1 MSKFHSSS
9 RRKLNVCSSGRHS
22 PPLAP
27 SHHCGLAY
35 RPWLL
40 SSTQFG
46 GKDKLCLSHL
56 CLGSFRC
63 SGGDKLYA
71 LLRGSLIVFTRLG
84 HFAVLPQNSAESL
97 GFSAFQP
104 WLLVRITWGGGLLK
118 KHQCPTLVPVKSE
131 CVGCSGSTSV
141 ISQPPGI
148 LMWEPLLQ
156 GSLRA
161 HLLFHFHGQK
171 CQSFQAALG
180 LEKCPFPEMEPFNVP
195 IF

>member
-27 SHHCGLAY
+27 SHPCGLAY

-131 CVGCSGSTSV
+131 CVGHSGSTSV
-141 ISQPPGI
+141 ISQAPRDSDVGTSAPGQPQGPP
-148 LMWEPLLQ
+148 PL
-156 GSLRA
+156 
-161 HLLFHFHGQK
+161 
-171 CQSFQAALG
+171 SFSR
-180 LEKCPFPEMEPFNVP
+180 PEMPKLSGSTWSRKMSFS
-195 IF
+195 